1 MQTKQEYRSILLVM
15 KIILPE
21 GFKMPTDAK
30 PGQPFEAVATLVLGD
45 EGAMLTALN
54 GVALA
59 EEMEEEDEM
68 GEGEMEYADPEVKIP
83 FEM

>member
-1 MQTKQEYRSILLVM
+1 M
-15 KIILPE
+15 KITLPE

-30 PGQPFEAVATLVLGD
+30 PGQPFEAVATLVMGED
-45 EGAMLTALN
+45 GTMITALN

-59 EEMEEEDEM
+59 EEMEDEEME
-68 GEGEMEYADPEVKIP
+68 GEGEETEYAEPEVKIP

>member
-1 MQTKQEYRSILLVM
+1 M
-15 KIILPE
+15 KILLPE

-30 PGQPFEAVATLVLGD
+30 PGQPFDAVATLVMGD

-59 EEMEEEDEM
+59 EEMEEE
-68 GEGEMEYADPEVKIP
+68 GEEMEYADPEVKIP

>member
-1 MQTKQEYRSILLVM
+1 M
-15 KIILPE
+15 KITLPE

-30 PGQPFEAVATLVLGD
+30 PGQPFEAVATLVMGED
-45 EGAMLTALN
+45 GTMITALN

-59 EEMEEEDEM
+59 EEME
-68 GEGEMEYADPEVKIP
+68 GEEMEAEEMAEAEYAEPEVKIP